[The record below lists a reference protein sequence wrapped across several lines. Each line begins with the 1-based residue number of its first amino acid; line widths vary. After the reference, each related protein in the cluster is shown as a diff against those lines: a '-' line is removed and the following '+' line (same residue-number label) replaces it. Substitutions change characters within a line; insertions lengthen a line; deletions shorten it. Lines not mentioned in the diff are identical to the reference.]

1 MSLYAFIGA
10 LETGLAF
17 ALVALGA
24 YLTFRVLDFPDL
36 TVEGS
41 FPLGAAVCAKL
52 MISGV
57 DPWMATL
64 VASLV
69 GCVAGFATAFLNLK
83 LRILHILAGIL
94 TAIALYS
101 INLRIMD
108 RPNIGLINMPTVYT
122 PFEHLG
128 IPSLY
133 APVVLL
139 AIIVVIV
146 KILIDLF
153 LATGF
158 GLAMRAAGANAR
170 MARANGIRDGRM
182 IVVGLAIANGITA
195 LSGALFA
202 QMLGAADVS
211 MGIGVIVVA
220 LAGVIGGTALMPSR
234 LIPMLTLACVLGS
247 ILYRLALALALSSN
261 AIGLTASDVNVV
273 TAVLVAIALWLPV
286 RNAAF
291 SRREMIKVENL
302 GVTFNKGTMLE
313 NRALHGVN
321 LSIAAG
327 EFVTVIGSNGAGKST
342 FLNLLAGEF
351 IPSTGR
357 ISIDGTDVT
366 YWPVYRRATML
377 ARMFQDPRAGICE
390 EMSIIENIAIAAART
405 SPRGFGFAITRQ
417 VREQANERLAMLQ
430 LGLEKRLHDRVA
442 LLSGGQRQALAL
454 IMATLGTTK
463 VLLLDEH
470 TAALDPAAAELVL
483 NLTGEIVKKFGI
495 TTVMVTHSMRQ
506 ALELGSR
513 TIMLHHGQIILDIA
527 GEQRA
532 SMTIEQLVQMF
543 RRKEG
548 AEISDDQLLLA

>member
-1 MSLYAFIGA
+1 
-10 LETGLAF
+10 
-17 ALVALGA
+17 
-24 YLTFRVLDFPDL
+24 
-36 TVEGS
+36 
-41 FPLGAAVCAKL
+41 
-52 MISGV
+52 MIIGV
-57 DPWMATL
+57 DPWTATL

-122 PFEHLG
+122 PFENLG

-139 AIIVVIV
+139 AIMVVIA

-158 GLAMRAAGANAR
+158 GLAMRAVGANAR

-182 IVVGLAIANGITA
+182 IVAGLAIANGITA

-273 TAVLVAIALWLPV
+273 TAVLVAIALWIPV

-291 SRREMIKVENL
+291 S
-302 GVTFNKGTMLE
+302 
-313 NRALHGVN
+313 
-321 LSIAAG
+321 
-327 EFVTVIGSNGAGKST
+327 
-342 FLNLLAGEF
+342 
-351 IPSTGR
+351 GR
-357 ISIDGTDVT
+357 
-366 YWPVYRRATML
+366 P
-377 ARMFQDPRAGICE
+377 
-390 EMSIIENIAIAAART
+390 
-405 SPRGFGFAITRQ
+405 
-417 VREQANERLAMLQ
+417 
-430 LGLEKRLHDRVA
+430 K
-442 LLSGGQRQALAL
+442 
-454 IMATLGTTK
+454 
-463 VLLLDEH
+463 
-470 TAALDPAAAELVL
+470 
-483 NLTGEIVKKFGI
+483 
-495 TTVMVTHSMRQ
+495 
-506 ALELGSR
+506 
-513 TIMLHHGQIILDIA
+513 
-527 GEQRA
+527 
-532 SMTIEQLVQMF
+532 
-543 RRKEG
+543 
-548 AEISDDQLLLA
+548 

>member
-1 MSLYAFIGA
+1 MRSLAP
-10 LETGLAF
+10 LRRDWLLRSSLWVRTLPS
-17 ALVALGA
+17 
-24 YLTFRVLDFPDL
+24 RVLDFPDL

-57 DPWMATL
+57 DPWTATL

-69 GCVAGFATAFLNLK
+69 GSVAGLATAFLNLK

-139 AIIVVIV
+139 AIIVVIA

-291 SRREMIKVENL
+291 S
-302 GVTFNKGTMLE
+302 
-313 NRALHGVN
+313 
-321 LSIAAG
+321 
-327 EFVTVIGSNGAGKST
+327 
-342 FLNLLAGEF
+342 
-351 IPSTGR
+351 GR
-357 ISIDGTDVT
+357 
-366 YWPVYRRATML
+366 P
-377 ARMFQDPRAGICE
+377 
-390 EMSIIENIAIAAART
+390 
-405 SPRGFGFAITRQ
+405 
-417 VREQANERLAMLQ
+417 
-430 LGLEKRLHDRVA
+430 K
-442 LLSGGQRQALAL
+442 
-454 IMATLGTTK
+454 
-463 VLLLDEH
+463 
-470 TAALDPAAAELVL
+470 
-483 NLTGEIVKKFGI
+483 
-495 TTVMVTHSMRQ
+495 
-506 ALELGSR
+506 
-513 TIMLHHGQIILDIA
+513 
-527 GEQRA
+527 
-532 SMTIEQLVQMF
+532 
-543 RRKEG
+543 
-548 AEISDDQLLLA
+548 

>member
-41 FPLGAAVCAKL
+41 FPLGAALCAKL
-52 MISGV
+52 MVSGV
-57 DPWMATL
+57 DPWTATL
-64 VASLV
+64 VAGLG
-69 GCVAGFATAFLNLK
+69 GCIAGFATAFLNLK

-128 IPSLY
+128 MPSLY
-133 APVVLL
+133 APIVLL
-139 AIIVVIV
+139 AITVVIA

-158 GLAMRAAGANAR
+158 GLAMRAVGANAR

-182 IVVGLAIANGITA
+182 IVVGLAIANGLTA

-273 TAVLVAIALWLPV
+273 TAVLVAVALWIPV

-291 SRREMIKVENL
+291 SRRPK
-302 GVTFNKGTMLE
+302 
-313 NRALHGVN
+313 
-321 LSIAAG
+321 
-327 EFVTVIGSNGAGKST
+327 
-342 FLNLLAGEF
+342 
-351 IPSTGR
+351 
-357 ISIDGTDVT
+357 
-366 YWPVYRRATML
+366 
-377 ARMFQDPRAGICE
+377 
-390 EMSIIENIAIAAART
+390 
-405 SPRGFGFAITRQ
+405 
-417 VREQANERLAMLQ
+417 
-430 LGLEKRLHDRVA
+430 
-442 LLSGGQRQALAL
+442 
-454 IMATLGTTK
+454 
-463 VLLLDEH
+463 
-470 TAALDPAAAELVL
+470 
-483 NLTGEIVKKFGI
+483 
-495 TTVMVTHSMRQ
+495 
-506 ALELGSR
+506 
-513 TIMLHHGQIILDIA
+513 
-527 GEQRA
+527 
-532 SMTIEQLVQMF
+532 
-543 RRKEG
+543 
-548 AEISDDQLLLA
+548 

>member
-1 MSLYAFIGA
+1 MRSLAP
-10 LETGLAF
+10 LRRDWL
-17 ALVALGA
+17 LRSSLSGA

-52 MISGV
+52 MVSGV
-57 DPWMATL
+57 DPWTATL
-64 VASLV
+64 VASLA

-108 RPNIGLINMPTVYT
+108 RPNIGLIN
-122 PFEHLG
+122 
-128 IPSLY
+128 IADRLY
-133 APVVLL
+133 AVREYRDSVALR
-139 AIIVVIV
+139 ASRAVSDHGRHRQF
-146 KILIDLF
+146 LIDLF

-158 GLAMRAAGANAR
+158 GLAMRAVGANAR

-182 IVVGLAIANGITA
+182 IVAGLAIANGITA

-247 ILYRLALALALSSN
+247 ILLPTGFG
-261 AIGLTASDVNVV
+261 IGAEQQRNRSDRIRCERGDRGSGRHRAVDTGAKCRILGTA
-273 TAVLVAIALWLPV
+273 
-286 RNAAF
+286 
-291 SRREMIKVENL
+291 EMIKVENL
-302 GVTFNKGTMLE
+302 GVTFNKGTVLE

-351 IPSTGR
+351 IPGTGR
-357 ISIDGTDVT
+357 ISIDDTDVT
-366 YWPVYRRATML
+366 SWPVYRRATML
-377 ARMFQDPRAGICE
+377 ARMFRTRAREFAKKCR
-390 EMSIIENIAIAAART
+390 SLRT
-405 SPRGFGFAITRQ
+405 LPSPRRARRRA
-417 VREQANERLAMLQ
+417 VLALPLRGKSASRPMNGSRCCNSAWKNVCMTASLYC
-430 LGLEKRLHDRVA
+430 RVA
-442 LLSGGQRQALAL
+442 SA
-454 IMATLGTTK
+454 
-463 VLLLDEH
+463 
-470 TAALDPAAAELVL
+470 
-483 NLTGEIVKKFGI
+483 
-495 TTVMVTHSMRQ
+495 
-506 ALELGSR
+506 
-513 TIMLHHGQIILDIA
+513 
-527 GEQRA
+527 
-532 SMTIEQLVQMF
+532 
-543 RRKEG
+543 RRW
-548 AEISDDQLLLA
+548 L